1 MGKLRLQPREFRLRA
16 GARSEMDRNFLQIVN
31 HLPEETNLSEFIK
44 NAVVEFYRQQSQL
57 SEVDRLQQEF
67 WELQAQM
74 EAFIA
79 ELRSINVADHE
90 KEKISQIKSELQLM
104 VENITHD
111 LII

>member
-44 NAVVEFYRQQSQL
+44 NAVVEFCRQQSQL
-57 SEVDRLQQEF
+57 SVVDHLQQEF

-74 EAFIA
+74 EEFIA
-79 ELRSINVADHE
+79 KLSSISVADHE
-90 KEKISQIKSELQLM
+90 KEKISQIKTDLQLLA
-104 VENITHD
+104 ENITQS